1 MDEVDG
7 NTMALNTRPVVDA
20 GGRVP
25 YLQVLTGVN
34 AGQMFHLTGLETIIG
49 RDDKTC
55 QIVLEDKGV
64 SRNHCR
70 LVRSGEEITIIDMGA
85 TNGTIVGDQAV
96 SRLNLVEG
104 QQVSIG
110 AAVLRFGM
118 TDPRALEV
126 TSKLFRGATR
136 DGLTGVLNRAYV
148 LHRLEHELLDC
159 AQNDW
164 DLAFVLFD
172 VDHFKKVNDTYGHPA
187 GDEVLRRAGKIL
199 RETARRQ
206 DILGRYGGEEF
217 CIVMPQQ
224 DLEGGLKAANRVREA
239 FEKATI
245 EVPVS
250 DGKTTISVTISG
262 GVANLIQYK
271 TSEGLIKAADE
282 ALYRAKQGGRNRIE
296 LAPVDPPPEEADTA
310 TLE

>member
-1 MDEVDG
+1 
-7 NTMALNTRPVVDA
+7 MALNTRPVLEA

-34 AGQMFHLTGLETIIG
+34 AGQMFHLTGLETVIG

-70 LVRSGEEITIIDMGA
+70 LVRSGEEITIIDMGS
-85 TNGTIVGDQAV
+85 TNGTLVGDETV
-96 SRLNLVEG
+96 SRQVLLEG

-110 AAVLRFGM
+110 AAVLRFGT
-118 TDPRALEV
+118 TDPKALEV
-126 TSKLFRGATR
+126 TSRLFRGATR
-136 DGLTGVLNRAYV
+136 DGLTGVLNRAY
-148 LHRLEHELLDC
+148 LMDRLDHEMTDC
-159 AQNDW
+159 LQNDW

-187 GDEVLRRAGKIL
+187 GEEVLRRAGKIL

-224 DLEGGLKAANRVREA
+224 DLEGGLRAANRVREA
-239 FEKATI
+239 FEKATM
-245 EVPVS
+245 EVPVTE
-250 DGKTTISVTISG
+250 GKASISVTISG
-262 GVANLIQYK
+262 GVSTLIQYK
-271 TSEGLIKAADE
+271 DAEALVKAADE

-296 LAPVDPPPEEADTA
+296 GAPVDPKPETPPEE
-310 TLE
+310 